1 MVTKHFLSP
10 ALALLTQARQV
21 TSFCGVR
28 PILHRDQERQR
39 QRVLFLMEAR
49 RYSASSLTDS
59 LRSVVRLRRAEG
71 TESLMHRR

>member
-1 MVTKHFLSP
+1 M
-10 ALALLTQARQV
+10 

-28 PILHRDQERQR
+28 PIRHRDQERQR

-71 TESLMHRR
+71 TETLRHSR